1 MKKKTIYIVTGSRA
15 DYGLLKNL
23 ITEINKSNKFELTL
37 IVTGQHLSKK
47 YGNTYKEIK
56 NDFGKSIKFIDIKV
70 NNSEVNSILKSI
82 SIGITKVGKYFVSKK
97 PDLLII
103 LGDRYEML
111 SFAVAA
117 LFNKVIIAHIHGGE
131 LTQGSIDDT
140 IRHTISKFSNYHFV
154 ATKPYKKRVVQLGEN
169 PKKVFLVGG
178 LGSENVKNI
187 SYLDKK
193 GLEKNLNIKFKKN
206 NFLITFN
213 SFLDDKI
220 SVKVAIRN
228 MFKALNKFK
237 NTNYIFTF
245 PNSDLE
251 SNNIIKMIINFS
263 KKNKN
268 AYCFKSLGV
277 QRYLSCMKICNV
289 VVGNSSSGIL
299 EAPSL
304 KTPTINIGNRQ
315 NGRIKAKSV
324 IDCNYSSLGIQK
336 AIKKALSKKFQKK
349 IKNIKNPYYKK
360 NTSIKIMNI
369 IEQILKNK
377 ITIKKFY
384 DIRF

>member
-1 MKKKTIYIVTGSRA
+1 MKKKNIYIVTGSRA

-23 ITEINKSNKFELTL
+23 ITEINKSDKFELTL

-82 SIGITKVGKYFVSKK
+82 SIGITKVGKYFASKK

-154 ATKPYKKRVVQLGEN
+154 ATKPYKKRVIQLGEN

-193 GLEKNLNIKFKKN
+193 VLEKNLNIKFKKN

-324 IDCNYSSLGIQK
+324 IDCNYTSLGIQK

-360 NTSIKIMNI
+360 NTSIKIMNF

>member
-23 ITEINKSNKFELTL
+23 ITQINKSNKFELTL

-154 ATKPYKKRVVQLGEN
+154 ATKQYKKRVVQLGEN

-251 SNNIIKMIINFS
+251 SNNIIKMIIDFS

>member
-23 ITEINKSNKFELTL
+23 ITQINKSNKFELTL

-187 SYLDKK
+187 RYLDKK

-251 SNNIIKMIINFS
+251 SDNIIKMIIDFS

-349 IKNIKNPYYKK
+349 IKNIKNPYYQK
-360 NTSIKIMNI
+360 NTSTKIMNI

-377 ITIKKFY
+377 ITIKKFF

>member
-56 NDFGKSIKFIDIKV
+56 SDFGKSIKFIDIKV

-82 SIGITKVGKYFVSKK
+82 SIGITKVGKYFASKK

-154 ATKPYKKRVVQLGEN
+154 ATKPYKKRVIQLGEN

-193 GLEKNLNIKFKKN
+193 VLEKNLNIKFKKN
-206 NFLITFN
+206 NFLVTFN

-360 NTSIKIMNI
+360 NTSIKIMNF

>member
-23 ITEINKSNKFELTL
+23 ITKINKSNKFELTL

-56 NDFGKSIKFIDIKV
+56 DDFGKSIKFIDIKV

-82 SIGITKVGKYFVSKK
+82 SIGITKVGKYFASKK

-154 ATKPYKKRVVQLGEN
+154 ATKPYKKRVIQLGEN
-169 PKKVFLVGG
+169 PKKIFLVGG

-251 SNNIIKMIINFS
+251 SNNIIKMIIDFS

-268 AYCFKSLGV
+268 AYCFKSLGI
-277 QRYLSCMKICNV
+277 QKYLSCMKICNV

-304 KTPTINIGNRQ
+304 KTPTVNIGNRQ
-315 NGRIKAKSV
+315 NGRIKAKSI

-336 AIKKALSKKFQKK
+336 AIKKALSKKFKKK
-349 IKNIKNPYYKK
+349 IKNIKNPYYQK
-360 NTSIKIMNI
+360 NTSTKIMSI

>member
-56 NDFGKSIKFIDIKV
+56 SDFGKSIKFIDIKV

-82 SIGITKVGKYFVSKK
+82 SIGITKVGKYFASKK

-154 ATKPYKKRVVQLGEN
+154 ATKPYKKRVIQLGEN
-169 PKKVFLVGG
+169 PKKIFLVGG

-193 GLEKNLNIKFKKN
+193 VLEKNLNIKFKKN
-206 NFLITFN
+206 NFLVTFN

-360 NTSIKIMNI
+360 NTSIKIMNF

>member
-56 NDFGKSIKFIDIKV
+56 SDFGKSIKFIDIKV

-82 SIGITKVGKYFVSKK
+82 SIGITKVGKYFASKK

-154 ATKPYKKRVVQLGEN
+154 ATKPYKKRVIQLGEN

-193 GLEKNLNIKFKKN
+193 VLEKNLNIKFKKN

-360 NTSIKIMNI
+360 NTSIKIMNF

>member
-23 ITEINKSNKFELTL
+23 ITQINKSNKFELTL

-154 ATKPYKKRVVQLGEN
+154 ATKPYKKRVIQLGEN

-178 LGSENVKNI
+178 LGSENVENI

-193 GLEKNLNIKFKKN
+193 VLEKNLNIKFKKN

>member
-23 ITEINKSNKFELTL
+23 ITQINKSNKFELTL

-82 SIGITKVGKYFVSKK
+82 SIGITKVGKYFASKK

-154 ATKPYKKRVVQLGEN
+154 ATKPYKKRVIQLGEN

-193 GLEKNLNIKFKKN
+193 VLEKNLNIKFKKN
-206 NFLITFN
+206 NFLVTFN

-349 IKNIKNPYYKK
+349 IKNIKNPYYQK
-360 NTSIKIMNI
+360 NTSTKIMSI
-369 IEQILKNK
+369 IDQILKNK

>member
-82 SIGITKVGKYFVSKK
+82 SIGITKVGKYFASKK

-154 ATKPYKKRVVQLGEN
+154 ATKPYKKRVIQLGEN

-193 GLEKNLNIKFKKN
+193 VLEKNLNIKFKKN

-349 IKNIKNPYYKK
+349 IKNIKNPYYQK
-360 NTSIKIMNI
+360 NTSTKIMSI
-369 IEQILKNK
+369 IDQILKNK

>member
-82 SIGITKVGKYFVSKK
+82 SIGITKVGKYFASKK

-193 GLEKNLNIKFKKN
+193 VLEKNLNIKFKKN

-263 KKNKN
+263 RKNKN

>member
-1 MKKKTIYIVTGSRA
+1 
-15 DYGLLKNL
+15 
-23 ITEINKSNKFELTL
+23 
-37 IVTGQHLSKK
+37 
-47 YGNTYKEIK
+47 
-56 NDFGKSIKFIDIKV
+56 
-70 NNSEVNSILKSI
+70 
-82 SIGITKVGKYFVSKK
+82 
-97 PDLLII
+97 
-103 LGDRYEML
+103 
-111 SFAVAA
+111 
-117 LFNKVIIAHIHGGE
+117 
-131 LTQGSIDDT
+131 
-140 IRHTISKFSNYHFV
+140 
-154 ATKPYKKRVVQLGEN
+154 
-169 PKKVFLVGG
+169 
-178 LGSENVKNI
+178 
-187 SYLDKK
+187 
-193 GLEKNLNIKFKKN
+193 
-206 NFLITFN
+206 
-213 SFLDDKI
+213 
-220 SVKVAIRN
+220 

-251 SNNIIKMIINFS
+251 SDNIIKMIIDFS

-349 IKNIKNPYYKK
+349 IKNIKNPYYQK
-360 NTSIKIMNI
+360 NTSTKIMNI

-377 ITIKKFY
+377 ITIKKFF

>member
-82 SIGITKVGKYFVSKK
+82 SIGITKVGKYFASKK

-154 ATKPYKKRVVQLGEN
+154 ATKPYKKRVIQLGEN

-193 GLEKNLNIKFKKN
+193 VLEKNLNIKFKKN

>member
-23 ITEINKSNKFELTL
+23 ITQINKSNKFELTL

-154 ATKPYKKRVVQLGEN
+154 ATKPYKKRVIQLGEN

-178 LGSENVKNI
+178 LGSENVENI

-193 GLEKNLNIKFKKN
+193 VLEKNLNIKFKKN

-220 SVKVAIRN
+220 LVKVAIRN
-228 MFKALNKFK
+228 MFKA
-237 NTNYIFTF
+237 I
-245 PNSDLE
+245 
-251 SNNIIKMIINFS
+251 
-263 KKNKN
+263 
-268 AYCFKSLGV
+268 
-277 QRYLSCMKICNV
+277 
-289 VVGNSSSGIL
+289 
-299 EAPSL
+299 
-304 KTPTINIGNRQ
+304 
-315 NGRIKAKSV
+315 
-324 IDCNYSSLGIQK
+324 
-336 AIKKALSKKFQKK
+336 
-349 IKNIKNPYYKK
+349 
-360 NTSIKIMNI
+360 
-369 IEQILKNK
+369 
-377 ITIKKFY
+377 
-384 DIRF
+384 

>member
-23 ITEINKSNKFELTL
+23 ITQINKSNKFELTL

-154 ATKPYKKRVVQLGEN
+154 ATKPYKKRVIQLGEN

-178 LGSENVKNI
+178 LGSENVENI

-193 GLEKNLNIKFKKN
+193 VLEKNLNIKFKKN

-220 SVKVAIRN
+220 LVKVAIRN

>member
-23 ITEINKSNKFELTL
+23 ITQINKSNKFELTL

-154 ATKPYKKRVVQLGEN
+154 ATKPYKKRVIQLGEN

-178 LGSENVKNI
+178 LGSENVENI

-193 GLEKNLNIKFKKN
+193 VLEKNLNIKFKKN

-220 SVKVAIRN
+220 LVKVAIRN

-251 SNNIIKMIINFS
+251 SNNIIKMIIDFS

-349 IKNIKNPYYKK
+349 IKNIKNPYYQK
-360 NTSIKIMNI
+360 NTSTKIMSI
-369 IEQILKNK
+369 IEQVLKKKNYHQK
-377 ITIKKFY
+377 IF
-384 DIRF
+384 

>member
-23 ITEINKSNKFELTL
+23 ITEINKSDKFELTL

-82 SIGITKVGKYFVSKK
+82 SIGITKVGKYFASKK

-154 ATKPYKKRVVQLGEN
+154 ATKPYKKRVIQLGEN

-193 GLEKNLNIKFKKN
+193 VLEKNLNIKFKKN

-268 AYCFKSLGV
+268 AYCFKSLGI
-277 QRYLSCMKICNV
+277 QKYLSCMKICNV

-304 KTPTINIGNRQ
+304 KTPTVNIGNRQ
-315 NGRIKAKSV
+315 NGRIKAKSI

-336 AIKKALSKKFQKK
+336 AIKKALSKKFKKK
-349 IKNIKNPYYKK
+349 IKNIKNPYYQK
-360 NTSIKIMNI
+360 NTSTKIMSI

>member
-82 SIGITKVGKYFVSKK
+82 SIGITKVGKYFASKK

-154 ATKPYKKRVVQLGEN
+154 ATKPYKKRVIQLGEN

-193 GLEKNLNIKFKKN
+193 VLEKNLNIKFKKN

-360 NTSIKIMNI
+360 NTSIKIMNF

>member
-56 NDFGKSIKFIDIKV
+56 SDFGKSIKFIDIKV

-82 SIGITKVGKYFVSKK
+82 SIGITKVGKYFASKK

-154 ATKPYKKRVVQLGEN
+154 ATKPYKKRVIQLGEN

-193 GLEKNLNIKFKKN
+193 VLEKNLNIKFKKN

>member
-23 ITEINKSNKFELTL
+23 ITKINKSNKFELTL

-56 NDFGKSIKFIDIKV
+56 SDFGKSIKFIDIKV

-82 SIGITKVGKYFVSKK
+82 SIGITKVGKYFASKK

-154 ATKPYKKRVVQLGEN
+154 ATKPYKKRVIQLGEN

-193 GLEKNLNIKFKKN
+193 VLEKNLNIKFKKN
-206 NFLITFN
+206 NFLVTFN

-360 NTSIKIMNI
+360 NTSIKIMNF

>member
-23 ITEINKSNKFELTL
+23 ITQINKSNKFELTL

-178 LGSENVKNI
+178 LGSENVENI

-193 GLEKNLNIKFKKN
+193 VLEKNLNIKFKKN

-220 SVKVAIRN
+220 LVKVAIRN

-251 SNNIIKMIINFS
+251 SNNIIKMIIDFS

-349 IKNIKNPYYKK
+349 IKNIKNPYYQK
-360 NTSIKIMNI
+360 NTSTKIMSI
-369 IEQILKNK
+369 IEQVLKKK
-377 ITIKKFY
+377 ITIKKFF

>member
-23 ITEINKSNKFELTL
+23 ITQINKSNKFELTL
-37 IVTGQHLSKK
+37 IVTGQHLSIK

-154 ATKPYKKRVVQLGEN
+154 ATKQYKKRVVQLGEN

-251 SNNIIKMIINFS
+251 SNNIIKMIIDFS

-349 IKNIKNPYYKK
+349 IKNIKNPYYQK
-360 NTSIKIMNI
+360 NTSTKIMSI

-377 ITIKKFY
+377 ITIKKFF

>member
-23 ITEINKSNKFELTL
+23 ITQINKSNKFELTL

-187 SYLDKK
+187 RYLDKK

-251 SNNIIKMIINFS
+251 SDNIIKMIIDFS

-315 NGRIKAKSV
+315 NGRIKAISV

-349 IKNIKNPYYKK
+349 IKNIKNPYYQK
-360 NTSIKIMNI
+360 NTSTKIMNI

-377 ITIKKFY
+377 MTIKKFFA
-384 DIRF
+384 IRF

>member
-23 ITEINKSNKFELTL
+23 ITKINKSNKFELTL

-56 NDFGKSIKFIDIKV
+56 SDFGKSIKFIDIKV

-82 SIGITKVGKYFVSKK
+82 SIGITKVGKYFASKK

-154 ATKPYKKRVVQLGEN
+154 ATKPYKKRVIQLGEN

-193 GLEKNLNIKFKKN
+193 VLEKNLNIKFKKN